1 VKTHETFSQLIVRLS
16 GLNGLGWLSTHLCPD
31 KDTAIE
37 TIGKHWHHCYDK
49 GYYDLALQAVYA
61 RDEILDFEIETQDQ
75 HWRPTE
81 QDYRECCGM
90 WATRD
95 GFDRKYYPN
104 DLHGFDDRSDF
115 DRFHRNWVRIEPV
128 PEQCIPKQEPKRESY
143 QIRFPLLAGAM
154 T

>member
-1 VKTHETFSQLIVRLS
+1 MDIET
-16 GLNGLGWLSTHLCPD
+16 CPNRD
-31 KDTAIE
+31 AAIE
-37 TIGKHWHHCYDK
+37 ALETHWRCCFDVGDYHCAD
-49 GYYDLALQAVYA
+49 QAEEA
-61 RDEILDFEIETQDQ
+61 RDEVRDFEDEVTSQ
-75 HWRPTE
+75 HWKPTE

-104 DLHGFDDRSDF
+104 DLHGFDDRADF

-128 PEQCIPKQEPKRESY
+128 PEQCIPKQDPKRESY